1 MQDNQL
7 TACDSIYQIF
17 EVVST
22 GRVDFGIVPAEN
34 STEGTIRE
42 TLDYLI
48 DLDLKTNGSIDLDIH
63 QNLLSNEQKL
73 DDITSVISHPQ
84 ALAQCR
90 QWLGNNLPNAKIQTA
105 ASTVS
110 SITENKDKKGV
121 AFIGSKLAASLN
133 DIKVLKENIED
144 NKNNITKFYIISDDI
159 ERINFD
165 TKKTLLFLTVFNR
178 VGILRDILNVFA
190 SSNINL
196 SKIESRP
203 SREKVWDYHFFIE
216 VEVSKND
223 ERLIQSL
230 NILKQYCPV
239 IKTIGGV

>member
-1 MQDNQL
+1 M
-7 TACDSIYQIF
+7 
-17 EVVST
+17 
-22 GRVDFGIVPAEN
+22 
-34 STEGTIRE
+34 
-42 TLDYLI
+42 
-48 DLDLKTNGSIDLDIH
+48 
-63 QNLLSNEQKL
+63 
-73 DDITSVISHPQ
+73 
-84 ALAQCR
+84 
-90 QWLGNNLPNAKIQTA
+90 
-105 ASTVS
+105 
-110 SITENKDKKGV
+110 
-121 AFIGSKLAASLN
+121 
-133 DIKVLKENIED
+133 KENIED